1 MSALGY
7 RLAKRKSGQTT
18 SAAYHSLFSK
28 ENAMQLIKSLSRGV
42 VLNIILAALV
52 ICAGHAIFYY
62 FG

>member
-1 MSALGY
+1 MSGLGY
-7 RLAKRKSGQTT
+7 RLANWQSRQTT

-28 ENAMQLIKSLSRGV
+28 ENTMQLIKSLSRAV
-42 VLNIILAALV
+42 VLNIILTVLL